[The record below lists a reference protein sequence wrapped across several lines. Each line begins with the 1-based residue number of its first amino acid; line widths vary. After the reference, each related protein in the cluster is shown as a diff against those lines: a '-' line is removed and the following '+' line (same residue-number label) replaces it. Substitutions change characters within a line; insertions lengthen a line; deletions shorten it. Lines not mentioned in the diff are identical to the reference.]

1 MSTSEAIQMV
11 NQRQA
16 VWVDVRPAEQFQAG
30 HIAQARSVPAADLE
44 QKAGNLPKNKPL
56 IVVCDNGRDSAR
68 AAAKL
73 RAQGYADVVPLDG
86 GMRAW
91 LAAACRS
98 RRSDSGAPPPPSATR
113 FTIRRNAHEQS
124 CHVQQGLLPLLRP
137 RRRCWS
143 SGVADLEIIQI
154 DRDPAQRDIMI
165 ERTGRRTVPQIFI
178 GDTHVGGCDDLM
190 ALDRAGGLA
199 PLLNG

>member
-68 AAAKL
+68 AAKL
-73 RAQGYADVVPLDG
+73 RAQGL
-86 GMRAW
+86 
-91 LAAACRS
+91 
-98 RRSDSGAPPPPSATR
+98 
-113 FTIRRNAHEQS
+113 
-124 CHVQQGLLPLLRP
+124 
-137 RRRCWS
+137 RRR
-143 SGVADLEIIQI
+143 GA
-154 DRDPAQRDIMI
+154 A
-165 ERTGRRTVPQIFI
+165 GRRHARLAGREPAGHAEVIPGPRPALRHTVH
-178 GDTHVGGCDDLM
+178 DTQE
-190 ALDRAGGLA
+190 R
-199 PLLNG
+199 P